1 MSDLLV
7 EISHYEVEI
16 NGGHKL
22 FSYEVISL
30 SKPLRFMRILSL
42 GYMLLVKLLGQI
54 LSKPFCFQNQGCSR
68 GKFFLYHI
76 LRMILFSFHLKDL
89 GILNIQGLLK
99 GYG

>member
-30 SKPLRFMRILSL
+30 FKPLRFMRILSL
-42 GYMLLVKLLGQI
+42 GYNMLLVKLLGQI
-54 LSKPFCFQNQGCSR
+54 LSEPFCFQNQGCSR
-68 GKFFLYHI
+68 GTKVT
-76 LRMILFSFHLKDL
+76 
-89 GILNIQGLLK
+89 
-99 GYG
+99 

>member
-54 LSKPFCFQNQGCSR
+54 LSEP
-68 GKFFLYHI
+68 
-76 LRMILFSFHLKDL
+76 LFSRYKGDVKEL
-89 GILNIQGLLK
+89 LNFFYTIS
-99 GYG
+99 

>member
-7 EISHYEVEI
+7 EICHYEVEI

-54 LSKPFCFQNQGCSR
+54 LREPFSKPRMFSR
-68 GKFFLYHI
+68 YKGDVKELLNFFYTI
-76 LRMILFSFHLKDL
+76 S
-89 GILNIQGLLK
+89 
-99 GYG
+99 